1 MKKNANDKYK
11 LEFAVRFSD
20 YETEKGV
27 KKQTKEP
34 LPNPTEFERL
44 MNKCVAVLRKNPSLG
59 ARMTGGIIHT
69 ILVNDENI
77 ALLNALYRDKE
88 EPTDVISLS
97 YFDELNF
104 PGDNNLVGEIMI
116 SVDTARCQANKHG
129 HSLKTE
135 LRFLF
140 AHGLLHLFGFD
151 HQTAKEKKAMFALQD
166 IILA

>member
-1 MKKNANDKYK
+1 MAERKYK
-11 LEFAVRFSD
+11 LEIAVRFAEI
-20 YETEKGV
+20 ETSSGRKERV
-27 KKQTKEP
+27 KELNQKP
-34 LPNPTEFERL
+34 VEFEKL
-44 MNKCVAVLRKNPSLG
+44 MKKCVTVLRKNPLLG
-59 ARMTGGIIHT
+59 AKMNGGIIHAV
-69 ILVNDENI
+69 LVNDEKI
-77 ALLNALYRDKE
+77 ALLNALYRGKG

-104 PGDNNLVGEIMI
+104 PGENNLVGEIMI
-116 SVDTARCQANKHG
+116 SVDTARRQAKKHG

-166 IILA
+166 VILA